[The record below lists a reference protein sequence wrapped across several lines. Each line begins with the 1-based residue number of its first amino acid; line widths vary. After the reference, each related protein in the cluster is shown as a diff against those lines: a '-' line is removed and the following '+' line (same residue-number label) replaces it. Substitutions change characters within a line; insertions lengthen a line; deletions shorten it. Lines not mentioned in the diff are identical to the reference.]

1 MEKLIERQ
9 RKFFQQDYTKDYAFR
24 KRQLERLAEAIKS
37 HEHQIEQALK
47 KDLNKSSFEAYS
59 TEIGFTLHSIR
70 KTIKK
75 LKKWMKVKK
84 VKTPFYQFYAKS
96 YIQYEPLGTTLIIG
110 PYNYPFHL
118 VIEPLIGAIAA
129 GNTAIVKPSEF
140 TSHTETVVKALINA
154 TFDEHYVHCLSGD
167 YKVTQELL
175 TYKFD
180 HIFFTG
186 STKVG
191 QIVYEAAAKQLT
203 PVTLEL
209 GGKSPTIVDE
219 TANMDVAARRI
230 VFGKFINAGQTCI
243 APDYIYVQESVKDD
257 LIRALRTTLNDFYHN
272 QKDHYARIVN
282 KKHFERLKG
291 LIDSEKVIEGNKTD
305 EKDLYISPT
314 LMHNVTWEDAVMQEE
329 IFGPVLP
336 VLTYKTI
343 DEVIKLLKTKDKP
356 LALYLF
362 TSNKATEK
370 EIFNRLSFGT
380 GGINDTLMQVA
391 NPNLPFGGVGASGIG
406 SYHGF
411 DSFVTF
417 SNRKTYTKKTT
428 KIDPSMAYPP
438 YEDSKEKLI
447 RRLLK

>member
-1 MEKLIERQ
+1 MQNILKRQ
-9 RKFFQQDYTKDYAFR
+9 QKFFSQDYTKPYDFR
-24 KRQLERLAEAIKS
+24 IRQLNRLSKAIKDN
-37 HEHQIEQALK
+37 EQKILEALK

-70 KTIKK
+70 KTIKR
-75 LKKWMKVKK
+75 LKKWMKTKK

-96 YIQYEPLGTTLIIG
+96 YIQYEPLGSVLIIG

-129 GNTAIVKPSEF
+129 GNTAIIKPSEF
-140 TSHTETVVKALINA
+140 ASHTETVVKAIINN
-154 TFDEHYVHCLSGD
+154 TFDEHYIHCVQGD
-167 YKVTQELL
+167 YKVTQTLL
-175 TYKFD
+175 TFKFD

-186 STKVG
+186 STRVG
-191 QIVYEAAAKQLT
+191 QIVYEAAAKNLI

-219 TANMDVAARRI
+219 TANIDVAARRI

-243 APDYIYVQESVKDD
+243 APDYLYVHSSVKKD

-272 QKDHYARIVN
+272 QQDHYARIIN
-282 KKHFERLKG
+282 AKHFNRLIN
-291 LIDSEKVIEGNKTD
+291 LIDKDKVIEGNETNEAD
-305 EKDLYISPT
+305 FYISPT
-314 LMHNVTWEDAVMQEE
+314 LLDNVTWDDLVMQEE
-329 IFGPVLP
+329 IFGPILP
-336 VLTYKTI
+336 ILTYDKL
-343 DEVIKLLKTKDKP
+343 DDVIQTLKTKDKP

-362 TSNKATEK
+362 TASKETEHK
-370 EIFNRLSFGT
+370 VFNALSFGT
-380 GGINDTLMQVA
+380 GGINDTIMQVA
-391 NPNLPFGGVGASGIG
+391 NPYLPFGGVGASGIG

-447 RRLLK
+447 RKLLK